1 MHAFSSV
8 TPPLDF
14 YINQRHRHRA
24 DSGLGGFF
32 FVRPCHSAR
41 FMQSGRYGRVGVL
54 ASRTT
59 ETSVKFFTV
68 HVVMASLPPAVTVTG
83 GRMIGSRS
91 ADALSSRPHCST
103 QLNLCSVELPG

>member
-24 DSGLGGFF
+24 DSGLGGFS

-41 FMQSGRYGRVGVL
+41 FMQPAIR
-54 ASRTT
+54 ASRR
-59 ETSVKFFTV
+59 F
-68 HVVMASLPPAVTVTG
+68 G
-83 GRMIGSRS
+83 
-91 ADALSSRPHCST
+91 
-103 QLNLCSVELPG
+103 QLNGGDLNGRGLKDRDFSAGC